1 MINKMK
7 RMKSILV
14 KDFNKKRNLT
24 PDELDIMLTT
34 FEKKYSYLYE
44 NEDNV
49 IGYED
54 ARDIFDDFFEEYPEV
69 VRAFSR
75 HREDALVSDRER
87 AAFMFTVMDFGYLD

>member
-1 MINKMK
+1 MK
-7 RMKSILV
+7 RMKSSLV

-24 PDELDIMLTT
+24 HEELDIMLNI
-34 FEKKYSYLYE
+34 FEKNYAYLYE

-49 IGYED
+49 IVYED

>member
-1 MINKMK
+1 MK
-7 RMKSILV
+7 RMKSSLV

-24 PDELDIMLTT
+24 PEDLDIMLNI
-34 FEKKYSYLYE
+34 FEKNYAYLYE

>member
-1 MINKMK
+1 MK
-7 RMKSILV
+7 RMKSSLV

-24 PDELDIMLTT
+24 PEELDIMLNI
-34 FEKKYSYLYE
+34 FKKNYAYLYE

>member
-1 MINKMK
+1 MK
-7 RMKSILV
+7 RMKSSLV

-24 PDELDIMLTT
+24 PEELDIMLNI
-34 FEKKYSYLYE
+34 FEKNYAYLYE

-75 HREDALVSDRER
+75 HREDALVSDRES

>member
-1 MINKMK
+1 MNQINTFANTF
-7 RMKSILV
+7 V

-34 FEKKYSYLYE
+34 FEKNYAYLYDS
-44 NEDNV
+44 EDNV